1 MSSYGRSIY
10 MYSFLILFSIISFAT
25 GADYLE
31 TKLIGRIPNG
41 NVLVVIGLLSCALL
55 GRELSWTH
63 KRLQR
68 LNTVSIGLAL
78 VWYPLGILLSGNKEL
93 NFSGDADGFM
103 FGAATIGI
111 ISWCL
116 FFLLMSLGMRLKAF
130 VKRKFFR
137 TPLRNSD

>member
-1 MSSYGRSIY
+1 M
-10 MYSFLILFSIISFAT
+10 
-25 GADYLE
+25 
-31 TKLIGRIPNG
+31 
-41 NVLVVIGLLSCALL
+41 VIGLLSCALL